1 MSSSGVA
8 IMFKS
13 QTASASRIPHLA
25 TVVALVFTIAIG
37 VMQSAIHAGSVSTST
52 ASVTAR

>member
-1 MSSSGVA
+1 
-8 IMFKS
+8 MFKS